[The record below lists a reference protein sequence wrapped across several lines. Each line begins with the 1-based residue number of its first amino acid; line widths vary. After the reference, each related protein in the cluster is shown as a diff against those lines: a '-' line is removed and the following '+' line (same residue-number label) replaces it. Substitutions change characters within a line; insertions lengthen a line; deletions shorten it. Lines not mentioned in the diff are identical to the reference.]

1 MFWFK
6 LDQNLKLGK
15 VKDIQAGIMQKVEIL
30 FALQKLGEKLKP
42 EEDEFLVANMHN
54 SMKQFEVASTNIG
67 LFSIFFFKEL
77 NFPVCFD
84 LFLMTV

>member
-67 LFSIFFFKEL
+67 LFSIFFKEL
-77 NFPVCFD
+77 NFPVCLD
-84 LFLMTV
+84 LFLITV